1 MPQALFS
8 HATLGALFAYWEKK
22 RGTRHMPARQDID
35 PIEMDRR
42 VLPHLMLCELSDHGN
57 VIRFRLVGTALAKRL
72 GFDPTG
78 QCLSDLPE
86 ADYFSFLGVLIRRS
100 YADAAPIYGESSFR
114 WGAKGQ
120 LDARHLLLPLSAG
133 GSEPGIVL
141 MATSYSS
148 DDVFPPQ
155 IRVLNGIAKHRI
167 GASQPITSTAAA
179 QDLGKPRPA
188 NIA

>member
-1 MPQALFS
+1 MSQALFS
-8 HATLGALFAYWEKK
+8 HATLGGLFNYWDTK
-22 RGTRHMPARQDID
+22 RGNRRMPARQDID

-57 VIRFRLVGTALAKRL
+57 LIRFRLVGTSLAKRL

-78 QCLSDLPE
+78 QCLSDLPA
-86 ADYFSFLGVLIRRS
+86 ADYFTFLGALMRRC
-100 YADAAPIYGESSFR
+100 YADAVPLYGESGFH
-114 WGAKGQ
+114 WGTKSR

-133 GSEPGIVL
+133 GLEPRIVL
-141 MATSYSS
+141 VATAYSS

-155 IRVLNGIAKHRI
+155 IRVLNDIAKHRI
-167 GASQPITSTAAA
+167 GTRQMITPEMVA
-179 QDLGKPRPA
+179 QNSAPTRPA